1 MHRSRYINVGS
12 ANVIT
17 EGKTRLRVKISSLAA
32 IASLALTAGA
42 LQAQTTEKSDGVSPG
57 LQQILT
63 DAASGGRAVSASVK
77 LPLQIGFFN
86 GATALYITPEVG
98 VDPNAGPAIV
108 AAAQQVAAGFHANY
122 VPQNF
127 TTLPGTGAVDD
138 IFVFTNFTQGN
149 VLASAP
155 NPAGPTNTNTD
166 YSPLWQVSQVTFSP
180 GRQGRVL
187 KSQADIL
194 AAVAAGDV
202 TVQKTPIIVECSVVF
217 TPQGGLLPLAKV
229 QVDRAEQKD
238 NR

>member
-42 LQAQTTEKSDGVSPG
+42 LQAQTPGGSNGVPPG
-57 LQQILT
+57 LQEVLEEV
-63 DAASGGRAVSASVK
+63 AAGRAVSATVR
-77 LPLQIGFFN
+77 LPLNIGFFN

-108 AAAQQVAAGFHANY
+108 AAAKQVAAGFNANY

-155 NPAGPTNTNTD
+155 NPAGPTSTDTD
-166 YSPLWQVSQVTFSP
+166 YSPLWQVSQVTFNP

-217 TPQGGLLPLAKV
+217 TPRGGLLPLAKV
-229 QVDRAEQKD
+229 QVDRSNEKD